1 MLIRETRRLVVIVC
15 VVLSVG
21 YLGIRLCFDSKRVDS
36 WLGRPFFSFNGD
48 AGPAPPAQPTS
59 PASTS
64 QESTTNQG
72 SSAAVI
78 AVLEDVDPLATHN
91 EVFSVSAKDKKFF
104 YIKFGDQKAMNPN
117 IIPHPLR
124 EHTWIIV
131 AQKYKRPQDQ
141 QIWFSELVCSA
152 AFRDDGTLACDE
164 AKDGPPSTLP
174 IAATFGDK
182 CEGDLSYFN
191 LNVGPHDARV
201 FFGPRAPYALYGSQ
215 SAFTCFG
222 QWVQDFRMLFPWGLD
237 MSQENRFRSGT
248 ELQRPPPGNT
258 PLQQQYLRVE
268 KNWFLFW
275 DRDDRVYAHYDIAP
289 RRVFAALQETG
300 AAGPDL
306 APLAK
311 FTDDKCLARHLPKVA
326 PTLESLHQST
336 NSLAITLCR
345 RADPSCE
352 PSANNTF
359 VFTLF
364 QHKSFYDFH
373 GVYEP
378 YALLFRQRAPFEV
391 YGVSRKPIWIH
402 GREQQRAGSEQQPHQ
417 SQMFYVVSMSWKA
430 RGQKYHG
437 YLDDV
442 LFLAFGIEDENTGG
456 IDVVAGDVLRGL
468 ALCSEG

>member
-1 MLIRETRRLVVIVC
+1 MLIRETRRLVGIVC
-15 VVLSVG
+15 LVLTVG
-21 YLGIRLCFDSKRVDS
+21 YLGIRLCFDSKRIDS
-36 WLGRPFFSFNGD
+36 WIGGALVNFNGD
-48 AGPAPPAQPTS
+48 AGPPAPLAQSTS
-59 PASTS
+59 PASAS
-64 QESTTNQG
+64 ALQQG
-72 SSAAVI
+72 PSVAAI
-78 AVLEDVDPLATHN
+78 ALLGDVDPLATHN
-91 EVFSVSAKDKKFF
+91 QVFSVSTKDKKFF

-124 EHTWIIV
+124 ENTWIIV
-131 AQKYKRPQDQ
+131 AQKYKGPDDQ
-141 QIWFSELVCSA
+141 QVWFSELVCSA
-152 AFRDDGTLACDE
+152 TFRDDGALACDE
-164 AKDGPPSTLP
+164 SKDGPPSTLP

-182 CEGDLSYFN
+182 CEGDLSYFG

-237 MSQENRFRSGT
+237 MSQENRFRLGT
-248 ELQRPPPGNT
+248 ELQRPSAPTNEH
-258 PLQQQYLRVE
+258 PLLHPSHFQSSQYLRVE

-275 DRDDRVYAHYDIAP
+275 DRDDRVYAHYDLAP
-289 RRVFAALQETG
+289 PPQNG

-306 APLAK
+306 APIAQS
-311 FTDDKCLARHLPKVA
+311 TDEKCLARLLPKVA
-326 PTLESLHQST
+326 LTLESLHQST

-352 PSANNTF
+352 PHANNTF

-391 YGVSRKPIWIH
+391 YGISRKPIWIH
-402 GREQQRAGSEQQPHQ
+402 GREQRADGGEHHQ

-442 LFLAFGIEDENTGG
+442 LFLAFGIEDENTAG

-468 ALCSEG
+468 GLCSEP